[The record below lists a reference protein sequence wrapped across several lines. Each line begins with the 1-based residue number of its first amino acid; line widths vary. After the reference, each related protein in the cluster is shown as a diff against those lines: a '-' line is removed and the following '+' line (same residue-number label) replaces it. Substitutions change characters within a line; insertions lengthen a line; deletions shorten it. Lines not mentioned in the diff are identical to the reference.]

1 MTHWRRA
8 YPAAAVSVSAVQMSD
23 RDPGQVLQL
32 AAERLDALAD
42 VAELMGD
49 GAGADRFRAD
59 ANRRRL
65 EAMELLD
72 D

>member
-1 MTHWRRA
+1 
-8 YPAAAVSVSAVQMSD
+8 MSE
-23 RDPGQVLQL
+23 GNEGLALQRT
-32 AAERLDALAD
+32 AERLDALAD

-49 GAGADRFRAD
+49 GSSAERFRAD

-65 EAMELLD
+65 EAMALLD

>member
-1 MTHWRRA
+1 MTDGEAGH
-8 YPAAAVSVSAVQMSD
+8 
-23 RDPGQVLQL
+23 VLQL

-49 GAGADRFRAD
+49 GAAAERFRAD

-65 EAMELLD
+65 EAMALLD

>member
-1 MTHWRRA
+1 
-8 YPAAAVSVSAVQMSD
+8 MSENNE
-23 RDPGQVLQL
+23 GIVLQR

-49 GAGADRFRAD
+49 GPGAERFRAD

-65 EAMELLD
+65 EAMALLD
-72 D
+72 E

>member
-1 MTHWRRA
+1 
-8 YPAAAVSVSAVQMSD
+8 MSD
-23 RDPGQVLQL
+23 GNEGLLLQQ

-49 GAGADRFRAD
+49 GPGAERFRAD

-65 EAMELLD
+65 EAMALLD